1 LNALLVQSISEAE
14 GKRMK
19 LKKSA
24 LSVLQTVK
32 AKSRVPLDQLLQDFL
47 PSDRIAAIFKQIEGE
62 GEGKK

>member
-32 AKSRVPLDQLLQDFL
+32 SKSRVPFDQLLQDFL
-47 PSDRIAAIFKQIEGE
+47 PPDRVAAISK
-62 GEGKK
+62 